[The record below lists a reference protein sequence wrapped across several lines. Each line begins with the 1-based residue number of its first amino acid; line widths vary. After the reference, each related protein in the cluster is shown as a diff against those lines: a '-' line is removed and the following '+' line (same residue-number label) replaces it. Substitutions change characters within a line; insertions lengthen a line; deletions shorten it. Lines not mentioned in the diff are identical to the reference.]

1 LLVIIFIN
9 LQNSFQTKLEVF
21 LSFSNITKKNLNAER
36 HQSQQNTK

>member
-1 LLVIIFIN
+1 LLVIIFIY

-21 LSFSNITKKNLNAER
+21 IFFSNNKKNLNAER